1 MSSGTSPSA
10 KLVLGTRASPL
21 ALWQSEHVAA
31 ALCAAHGWDEAHI
44 RLEKI
49 ITQGDKRLDTK
60 LADIGG
66 KGLFTEELE
75 AGLRAGE
82 IDLAVHSL
90 KDLPTASPDGLVL
103 GAILPRADARD
114 VLVPRPGTQPQ
125 SLDDLP
131 QKAKIGTAS
140 LRRAAQ
146 LKHMR
151 PDIIIEPLR
160 GNVGTRLK
168 KLEAEGFDATL
179 LAAAG
184 LERLALQVDG
194 ALALSPETLVPA
206 AGQGALAVQCRAAD
220 ADMRRFLAALHCA
233 ETYDCVTAERTFLAH
248 LDGSCRTPI
257 AAYATVAG
265 AQLTLQGRLLS
276 DDGAKMVEGRETGAR
291 HAAAALGEALA
302 ARLRAAMQNEQD
314 ATSKDANSKD
324 GA

>member
-1 MSSGTSPSA
+1 MSSETLPSA

-21 ALWQSEHVAA
+21 ALWQSEYVAA
-31 ALCAAHGWDEAHI
+31 ALCAAHGWDETHI

-49 ITQGDKRLDTK
+49 ITQGDKRLDTT
-60 LADIGG
+60 LAAIGG

-75 AGLRAGE
+75 AGLRNGD
-82 IDLAVHSL
+82 IDIAVHSL
-90 KDLPTASPDGLVL
+90 KDLPTADPDGLVL

-114 VLVPRPGTQPQ
+114 VLVPRPGTQIQ

-131 QKAKIGTAS
+131 QGAKIGTAS

-146 LKHMR
+146 LSHMR
-151 PDIIIEPLR
+151 PDLNIEPLR

-184 LERLALQVDG
+184 LARLGLTIDG
-194 ALALSPETLVPA
+194 ALALSPATLVPA

-220 ADMRRFLAALHCA
+220 EDMRGFLGALHCA
-233 ETYDCVTAERTFLAH
+233 DTHACVTAERAFLAQ

-257 AAYATVAG
+257 AAYATLADDC
-265 AQLTLQGRLLS
+265 LTLQGRLLS
-276 DDGAKMVEGRETGAR
+276 DEGARMVEGQETAAR
-291 HAAAALGEALA
+291 HAAAALGVTLA
-302 ARLRAAMQNEQD
+302 DRLRAAMQK
-314 ATSKDANSKD
+314 A
-324 GA
+324 GG